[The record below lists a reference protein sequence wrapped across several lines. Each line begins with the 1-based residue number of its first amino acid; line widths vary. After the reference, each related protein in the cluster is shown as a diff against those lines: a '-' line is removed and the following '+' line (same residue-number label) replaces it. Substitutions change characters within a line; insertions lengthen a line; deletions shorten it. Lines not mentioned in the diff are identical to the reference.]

1 MVTDSLSATEGSGRD
16 NRSAPLKSYT
26 EQFHEQFPYYL
37 AVGMTY
43 ELYWEGDPQLAVAYR
58 KADKLK
64 RQRTNEDQWWQGLYF
79 YNALCCVAP
88 IFRDFAKKG
97 TKAYPYPEAPHAIDR
112 KQREIAEEN
121 KERRNA
127 NAAKQY
133 MECFMVKF
141 NKRFEKT

>member
-1 MVTDSLSATEGSGRD
+1 MVTDSLSATKGSGRD
-16 NRSAPLKSYT
+16 NRSAPLKSYS

-43 ELYWEGDPQLAVAYR
+43 ELYWEGDPQLAAEYR

-64 RQRTNEDQWWQGLYF
+64 RQRMNEDQWWQGLYF

-88 IFRDFAKKG
+88 IFHDFAKKG
-97 TKAYPYPEAPHAIDR
+97 TKAHPYPETPYVIDR

-121 KERRNA
+121 EKRRKA
-127 NAAKQY
+127 DAAKQY
-133 MECFMVKF
+133 MECFMVTF
-141 NKRFEKT
+141 NKRFDKT